1 MTRVLDDF
9 SILKG
14 GHGGNRIA
22 VHISPYRHVAK
33 ARFAGM
39 ALTVIS
45 LVPSAAIFKG
55 DESQWTSAFPSRTV
69 SSVLPSTRSTTRDV
83 HTSPTA
89 PSAQALLFTS
99 NPRADPTCK
108 DVILTVIR
116 DGPHRQGRAVYATES
131 PAAFAPDRAVG
142 GDTCMC

>member
-1 MTRVLDDF
+1 MARVLDDF

-14 GHGGNRIA
+14 GHSGNRIA
-22 VHISPYRHVAK
+22 VHISLCRHVAE

-45 LVPSAAIFKG
+45 LAPSAAIFKG

-83 HTSPTA
+83 HTTPAA

-108 DVILTVIR
+108 DVIRTVIR
-116 DGPHRQGRAVYATES
+116 AGPARTVRVVQSTQPNRPRPSRPILSVPWG
-131 PAAFAPDRAVG
+131 
-142 GDTCMC
+142 